1 MTTQELLAKVE
12 EIKAS
17 VDNDY
22 PCDRCIYFA
31 GDYHPALCLNPY
43 RKVDPVLDN
52 IVSVVVIDGGNGKC
66 PGLVEGEP
74 AWLRIF
80 FSSDEPL
87 SIEEDYRRALEIEK
101 EFEKGA
107 RLELFNVKL

>member
-1 MTTQELLAKVE
+1 M
-12 EIKAS
+12 
-17 VDNDY
+17 
-22 PCDRCIYFA
+22 
-31 GDYHPALCLNPY
+31 NPY
-43 RKVDPVLDN
+43 AKVDPVLND
-52 IVSVVVIDGGNGKC
+52 IVSRVTIDGGKC

-80 FSSDEPL
+80 LSSEEPL
-87 SIEEDYRRALEIEK
+87 SIEEDYRRAQEIEK

>member
-31 GDYHPALCLNPY
+31 GDYHPAFCLNPY
-43 RKVDPVLDN
+43 TKVDPVLDR
-52 IVSVVVIDGGNGKC
+52 IVSVVTIDGGKC

-74 AWLRIF
+74 TWLRIF
-80 FSSDEPL
+80 LSSDP
-87 SIEEDYRRALEIEK
+87 SPPIEECKRMAKEIEK
-101 EFEKGA
+101 EFEQNA
-107 RLELFNVKL
+107 RLDLFKA